1 MLDDALTNTESE
13 IQSAKFSVSAFKV
26 LDDAQGVKVVIE
38 AEAVFSEGFVKG
50 PFSGMPK
57 RWMTDIVD
65 QGKRFGKG
73 FIEAQR
79 RCDSPR
85 DLRHLHGM
93 SEAAAEVVGVAVSK
107 DLSLA
112 GKTAKGARVD
122 DARAITLEGKP
133 VGMGSFRVPALD

>member
-1 MLDDALTNTESE
+1 MLDDALANTEGE

-38 AEAVFSEGFVKG
+38 AEAVFA
-50 PFSGMPK
+50 
-57 RWMTDIVD
+57 
-65 QGKRFGKG
+65 KG

-112 GKTAKGARVD
+112 GEAAKGARVD
-122 DARAITLEGKP
+122 DARAITLEGQP
-133 VGMGSFRVPALD
+133 VG